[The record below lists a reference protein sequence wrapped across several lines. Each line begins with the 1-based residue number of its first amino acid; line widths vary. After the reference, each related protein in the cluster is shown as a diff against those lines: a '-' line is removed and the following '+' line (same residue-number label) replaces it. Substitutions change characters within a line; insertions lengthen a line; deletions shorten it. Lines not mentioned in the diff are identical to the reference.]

1 MLMFVKKKHLGDGTV
16 WMLHTVRRGAIM
28 QLQTDVRSMRRTEG
42 KTMIN
47 DEVKALIDDIIYL
60 VHKLNIDQLKRVLRY
75 IRKIW

>member
-1 MLMFVKKKHLGDGTV
+1 MLTFVKKKHLGDGAP
-16 WMLHTVRRGAIM
+16 WMLHAVRRGAIM

-60 VHKLNIDQLKRVLRY
+60 IHKLNIDQLKRVLRY